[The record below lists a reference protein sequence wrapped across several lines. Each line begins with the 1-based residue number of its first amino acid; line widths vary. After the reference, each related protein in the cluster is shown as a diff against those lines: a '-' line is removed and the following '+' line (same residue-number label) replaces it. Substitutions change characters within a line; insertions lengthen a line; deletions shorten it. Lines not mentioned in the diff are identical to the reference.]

1 MARVADGAGARF
13 ICPGDSE
20 WCSSL
25 DDLEIVEHDAKER
38 RGGSPFGL
46 WVRGDAELVTVAHRC
61 IAVVGSRASTAYG
74 EHVAAALG
82 CDAAGRGFTV
92 VTGGAYGIDAAA
104 HRAALARPAPTVA
117 VLAGG
122 IDVLSPAGHVRML
135 EHTCEAG
142 LLVSEAAPGSHPTKS
157 RFLVRNRL
165 IAALSGGTVVVEA
178 ALRSGALNTARWA
191 LELGRAVMGVPG
203 PVTSMASAGVHELL
217 RQPATLLVTDAR
229 EVIEHV
235 SPLGEGLAPR
245 KSGVVRPLDLLSP
258 LSRQVLDATP
268 RSGPAQAEALARLTG
283 LSTVLVE
290 AQLDDLAAAGF
301 VTQRLDGWVLARPA
315 GASRGGR

>member
-1 MARVADGAGARF
+1 
-13 ICPGDSE
+13 
-20 WCSSL
+20 
-25 DDLEIVEHDAKER
+25 
-38 RGGSPFGL
+38 
-46 WVRGDAELVTVAHRC
+46 
-61 IAVVGSRASTAYG
+61 
-74 EHVAAALG
+74 
-82 CDAAGRGFTV
+82 
-92 VTGGAYGIDAAA
+92 
-104 HRAALARPAPTVA
+104 
-117 VLAGG
+117 
-122 IDVLSPAGHVRML
+122 
-135 EHTCEAG
+135 
-142 LLVSEAAPGSHPTKS
+142 
-157 RFLVRNRL
+157 
-165 IAALSGGTVVVEA
+165 
-178 ALRSGALNTARWA
+178 
-191 LELGRAVMGVPG
+191 
-203 PVTSMASAGVHELL
+203 MASAGVHELL

>member
-1 MARVADGAGARF
+1 MDTVDEQERRARIVLGAVVEPGDPDACRLVREHSATALLGKLQGGVRPAAPKIAAWSQRASTADYDSMARVADGAGARF

-46 WVRGDAELVTVAHRC
+46 WVRGDAELVTVAQRC

-135 EHTCEAG
+135 EHTCKAG

-165 IAALSGGTVVVEA
+165 IAALSQGTVVVEA
-178 ALRSGALNTARWA
+178 ALRSGALNTAR
-191 LELGRAVMGVPG
+191 
-203 PVTSMASAGVHELL
+203 
-217 RQPATLLVTDAR
+217 
-229 EVIEHV
+229 
-235 SPLGEGLAPR
+235 
-245 KSGVVRPLDLLSP
+245 
-258 LSRQVLDATP
+258 
-268 RSGPAQAEALARLTG
+268 
-283 LSTVLVE
+283 
-290 AQLDDLAAAGF
+290 
-301 VTQRLDGWVLARPA
+301 
-315 GASRGGR
+315 